1 MSYGV
6 CRDLKKRVSTAYLA
20 YGTIHSEYSL
30 TLPNLPSKDTHNEM
44 QPIRSW
50 SHFYL
55 TARVTILFLTLYVIS
70 FLMSF
75 YHPSKGMPIS
85 MPWTYSSWDEQ

>member
-30 TLPNLPSKDTHNEM
+30 TLPTLPSKDTHNEM

-50 SHFYL
+50 SHF
-55 TARVTILFLTLYVIS
+55 
-70 FLMSF
+70 
-75 YHPSKGMPIS
+75 
-85 MPWTYSSWDEQ
+85 